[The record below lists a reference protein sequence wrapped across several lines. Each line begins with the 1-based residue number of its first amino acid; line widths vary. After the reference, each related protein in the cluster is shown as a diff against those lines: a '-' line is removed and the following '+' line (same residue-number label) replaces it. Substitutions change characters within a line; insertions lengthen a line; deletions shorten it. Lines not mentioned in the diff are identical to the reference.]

1 MLAAQL
7 INTSFPSVHLLDKA
21 SFALQLMEDYD
32 VQHLCVVTDEKF
44 VGIVDK
50 NTLLDTHAS
59 AVIATLQNEFIVAS
73 VHADEH
79 FLAAAKLLSLH
90 ELSVLPVVSTSADL
104 VGVITAKQ
112 MLIALTSHV
121 GADMK
126 GGVIVLEMEQ
136 RQYSFGEI
144 ARLVETNDAYVTQLN
159 TITDAQT
166 GMLLVTLQINRIEV
180 STIVATFQRYDYS
193 VKYYFGEENYQNEL
207 KENYNHLLSYLNM

>member
-32 VQHLCVVTDEKF
+32 LQHLCVVTDEKL

-50 NTLLDTHAS
+50 NTLLDTHETT
-59 AVIATLQNEFIVAS
+59 VIAALQDDFVIAS

-79 FLAAAKLLSLH
+79 FLAGAKLLSLH
-90 ELSVLPVVSTSADL
+90 ELSMLPVVSTTADL
-104 VGVITAKQ
+104 LGVISAKH
-112 MLIALTSHV
+112 MLAHLTSYV
-121 GADMK
+121 GADNK
-126 GGVIVLEMEQ
+126 GGVIVLEMER

-144 ARLVETNDAYVTQLN
+144 VRLIETNDAYVTQLN
-159 TITDAQT
+159 TATDPQT
-166 GMLLVTLQINRIEV
+166 GMLLVTIQINRIEV

-207 KENYNHLLSYLNM
+207 KENYNHLISYLNM

>member
-7 INTSFPSVHLLDKA
+7 INNSFPSVHLLDKA
-21 SFALQLMEDYD
+21 CFALQLMEDYD

-50 NTLLDTHAS
+50 NTLLDTHEA

-79 FLAAAKLLSLH
+79 FLAGAKLLSLH
-90 ELSVLPVVSTSADL
+90 ELTMLPVVSTTADL
-104 VGVITAKQ
+104 LGVITAKQ
-112 MLIALTSHV
+112 MLAVLTSHG
-121 GADMK
+121 GADTK

-159 TITDAQT
+159 TTTDPQT

>member
-32 VQHLCVVTDEKF
+32 LQHLCVVTDEKL

-50 NTLLDTHAS
+50 NTLLDTHETS
-59 AVIATLQNEFIVAS
+59 VIAALQDDFVIAS

-79 FLAAAKLLSLH
+79 FLAGAKLLSLH
-90 ELSVLPVVSTSADL
+90 ELSMLPVVSTTADL
-104 VGVITAKQ
+104 LGVISAKH
-112 MLIALTSHV
+112 MLAHLTSYV
-121 GADMK
+121 GADNK
-126 GGVIVLEMEQ
+126 GGVIVLEMER

-144 ARLVETNDAYVTQLN
+144 VRLIETNDAYVTQLN
-159 TITDAQT
+159 TATDPQT
-166 GMLLVTLQINRIEV
+166 GMLLVTIQINRIEV

>member
-1 MLAAQL
+1 
-7 INTSFPSVHLLDKA
+7 
-21 SFALQLMEDYD
+21 MEDYD

-50 NTLLDTHAS
+50 NTLLDTPETAI
-59 AVIATLQNEFIVAS
+59 IATMQDEFIVAS

-79 FLAAAKLLSLH
+79 FLAGAKLLSLH
-90 ELSVLPVVSTSADL
+90 ELTMLPVVSTTADL
-104 VGVITAKQ
+104 LGVITAKH
-112 MLIALTSHV
+112 MLAALTSHV

-159 TITDAQT
+159 TATDTQT

>member
-50 NTLLDTHAS
+50 NTLLDTHET
-59 AVIATLQNEFIVAS
+59 AVIATMQDEFMVAS

-79 FLAAAKLLSLH
+79 FLVGAKLLSLH
-90 ELSVLPVVSTSADL
+90 ELTMLPVVSTSADL
-104 VGVITAKQ
+104 LGVITAKQ
-112 MLIALTSHV
+112 MLAALTSHV
-121 GADMK
+121 GADRK
-126 GGVIVLEMEQ
+126 GAVIVLEMEQ

-144 ARLVETNDAYVTQLN
+144 ARLVETNDAFVTQLS
-159 TITDAQT
+159 TTTDAQT

>member
-32 VQHLCVVTDEKF
+32 LQHLCVVTDEKL

-50 NTLLDTHAS
+50 NTLLDTHETT
-59 AVIATLQNEFIVAS
+59 VIAALQDDFVIAS

-79 FLAAAKLLSLH
+79 FLAGAKLLSLH
-90 ELSVLPVVSTSADL
+90 ELSMLPVVSTTADL
-104 VGVITAKQ
+104 LGVISAKH
-112 MLIALTSHV
+112 MLAHLTSYV
-121 GADMK
+121 GADNK
-126 GGVIVLEMEQ
+126 GGVIVLEMEK

-144 ARLVETNDAYVTQLN
+144 VRLIETNDAYVTQLN
-159 TITDAQT
+159 TATDPQT
-166 GMLLVTLQINRIEV
+166 GMLLVTIQINRIEV

>member
-7 INTSFPSVHLLDKA
+7 INTSFPSIHLLDKA

-32 VQHLCVVTDEKF
+32 IQHLCVVAE
-44 VGIVDK
+44 DK
-50 NTLLDTHAS
+50 
-59 AVIATLQNEFIVAS
+59 FIVAS

-79 FLAAAKLLSLH
+79 FLAGAKLLTLH
-90 ELSVLPVVSTSADL
+90 ELTMLPVVSTSADL
-104 VGVITAKQ
+104 LGVITAKQ
-112 MLIALTSHV
+112 MLTVLTSYV
-121 GADMK
+121 GADTK
-126 GGVIVLEMEQ
+126 GGVIVLEMER

-144 ARLVETNDAYVTQLN
+144 VRLIETNDAYVTQLN
-159 TITDAQT
+159 TATDPLT
-166 GMLLVTLQINRIEV
+166 GMLLVTIQINHIEV

>member
-59 AVIATLQNEFIVAS
+59 AVIATLQNEFITAS
-73 VHADEH
+73 VNADEH
-79 FLAAAKLLSLH
+79 FLAGAKLLSLH
-90 ELSVLPVVSTSADL
+90 ELTVLPVVSTAADL
-104 VGVITAKQ
+104 LGVITGKQ
-112 MLIALTSHV
+112 MLAALTSHV
-121 GADMK
+121 GADTR
-126 GGVIVLEMEQ
+126 GGIIVLEMEQ

-144 ARLVETNDAYVTQLN
+144 VRLVETNDAYVTQLN
-159 TITDAQT
+159 TATDPQT
-166 GMLLVTLQINRIEV
+166 GMLLVTIQINHIEV

-193 VKYYFGEENYQNEL
+193 IKYYFGEENYQNEL

>member
-50 NTLLDTHAS
+50 NTLLDTHEN
-59 AVIATLQNEFIVAS
+59 AVIATMQDEFMVAS

-79 FLAAAKLLSLH
+79 FLVGAKLLSLH
-90 ELSVLPVVSTSADL
+90 ELTMLPVVSTSADL
-104 VGVITAKQ
+104 LGVITAKQ
-112 MLIALTSHV
+112 MLAALTSHV
-121 GADMK
+121 GADRK
-126 GGVIVLEMEQ
+126 GAVIVLEMEQ

-144 ARLVETNDAYVTQLN
+144 ARLVETNDAFVTQLS
-159 TITDAQT
+159 TTTDAQT

-207 KENYNHLLSYLNM
+207 KENYNHLLSYLNI

>member
-32 VQHLCVVTDEKF
+32 LQHLCVVTDEKL

-50 NTLLDTHAS
+50 NTLLDIHETT
-59 AVIATLQNEFIVAS
+59 VIAALQDDFVIAS

-79 FLAAAKLLSLH
+79 FLAGAKLLSLH
-90 ELSVLPVVSTSADL
+90 ELSMLPVVSTTADL
-104 VGVITAKQ
+104 LGVISAKH
-112 MLIALTSHV
+112 MLANLTSYV
-121 GADMK
+121 GADNK
-126 GGVIVLEMEQ
+126 GGVIVLEMER

-144 ARLVETNDAYVTQLN
+144 VRLIETNDAYVTQLN
-159 TITDAQT
+159 TATDPQT
-166 GMLLVTLQINRIEV
+166 GMLLVTIQINRIEV

>member
-32 VQHLCVVTDEKF
+32 LQHLCVVTEDKF

-50 NTLLDTHAS
+50 NALLDSDET
-59 AVIATLQNEFIVAS
+59 AVIATLQDDFIMAS
-73 VHADEH
+73 VHADAH
-79 FLAAAKLLSLH
+79 FLAASSLLSLH
-90 ELSVLPVVSTSADL
+90 ELTMLPVVSTSADL
-104 VGVITAKQ
+104 LGVITAKH
-112 MLIALTSHV
+112 MLTILTSYL
-121 GADMK
+121 GADTK
-126 GGVIVLEMEQ
+126 GGVIVLEMER

-144 ARLVETNDAYVTQLN
+144 VRLIETNDAYVTQLN
-159 TITDAQT
+159 TANDPQT
-166 GMLLVTLQINRIEV
+166 GMLLVTIKINRIEV

>member
-50 NTLLDTHAS
+50 NSLLDTQAA
-59 AVIATLQNEFIVAS
+59 AVIATMQDEFMVAS

-79 FLAAAKLLSLH
+79 FLAGAKLLALH
-90 ELSVLPVVSTSADL
+90 ELSMLPVVSTTADL
-104 VGVITAKQ
+104 LGVITAKQ
-112 MLIALTSHV
+112 MLTALTSHV
-121 GADMK
+121 GADTK
-126 GGVIVLEMEQ
+126 GGIIVLEMEQ

-159 TITDAQT
+159 TTTDPQT
-166 GMLLVTLQINRIEV
+166 GMLLVTLQINLIEV

>member
-7 INTSFPSVHLLDKA
+7 INTSFPSIHLLDKA

-32 VQHLCVVTDEKF
+32 IQHLCVVAEDKF
-44 VGIVDK
+44 IGIVDK
-50 NTLLDTHAS
+50 NTLLDTHET
-59 AVIATLQNEFIVAS
+59 AVIATLQDEFIVAS

-79 FLAAAKLLSLH
+79 FLAGAKLLTLH
-90 ELSVLPVVSTSADL
+90 ELTMLPVVSTSADL
-104 VGVITAKQ
+104 LGVITAKQ
-112 MLIALTSHV
+112 MLTVLTSYV
-121 GADMK
+121 GADTK
-126 GGVIVLEMEQ
+126 GGVIVLEMER

-144 ARLVETNDAYVTQLN
+144 VRLIETNDAYVTQLN
-159 TITDAQT
+159 TATDPLT
-166 GMLLVTLQINRIEV
+166 GMLLVTIQINHIEV

>member
-32 VQHLCVVTDEKF
+32 LQHLCVVTDEKL

-50 NTLLDTHAS
+50 NTLLDTHETT
-59 AVIATLQNEFIVAS
+59 VIAALQDDFVIAS

-79 FLAAAKLLSLH
+79 FLAGAKLLSLH
-90 ELSVLPVVSTSADL
+90 ELSLLPVVSTTADL
-104 VGVITAKQ
+104 LGVISAKH
-112 MLIALTSHV
+112 MLANLTSYV
-121 GADMK
+121 GADNK
-126 GGVIVLEMEQ
+126 GGVIVLEMER

-144 ARLVETNDAYVTQLN
+144 VRLIETNDAYVTQLN
-159 TITDAQT
+159 TATDPQT
-166 GMLLVTLQINRIEV
+166 GMLLVTIQINRIEV

>member
-7 INTSFPSVHLLDKA
+7 INNSFPSVHLLDKA
-21 SFALQLMEDYD
+21 CFALQLMEDYD

-50 NTLLDTHAS
+50 NTLLDTHEA

-79 FLAAAKLLSLH
+79 FLAGAKLLSLH
-90 ELSVLPVVSTSADL
+90 ELTMLPVVSTTADL
-104 VGVITAKQ
+104 LGVITAKQ
-112 MLIALTSHV
+112 MLAVLTSHV
-121 GADMK
+121 GADTK

-159 TITDAQT
+159 TTTDPQT

>member
-32 VQHLCVVTDEKF
+32 LQHLCVVTEEKL

-50 NTLLDTHAS
+50 NTLLDTHETS
-59 AVIATLQNEFIVAS
+59 VIAALQDDFVIAS

-79 FLAAAKLLSLH
+79 FLAGAKLLSLH
-90 ELSVLPVVSTSADL
+90 ELSMLPVVSTTADL
-104 VGVITAKQ
+104 LGVISAKH
-112 MLIALTSHV
+112 MLANLTSYV
-121 GADMK
+121 GADNK
-126 GGVIVLEMEQ
+126 GGVIVLEMER

-144 ARLVETNDAYVTQLN
+144 VRLIETNDAYVTQLN
-159 TITDAQT
+159 TATDPQT
-166 GMLLVTLQINRIEV
+166 GMLLVTIQINRIEV

>member
-32 VQHLCVVTDEKF
+32 VQHLCVLTDEKF

-50 NTLLDTHAS
+50 NTLLDTPET
-59 AVIATLQNEFIVAS
+59 AVIATMQDEFIVAS

-79 FLAAAKLLSLH
+79 FLAGAKLLSLH
-90 ELSVLPVVSTSADL
+90 ELTMLPVVSTTADL
-104 VGVITAKQ
+104 LGVITAKH
-112 MLIALTSHV
+112 MLAALTSHV

-159 TITDAQT
+159 TATDTQT

>member
-1 MLAAQL
+1 MLAAKL

-32 VQHLCVVTDEKF
+32 LQHLCVVTDEKL

-50 NTLLDTHAS
+50 NTLLDTHETT
-59 AVIATLQNEFIVAS
+59 VIAALQDDFVIAS

-79 FLAAAKLLSLH
+79 FLAGAKLLSLH
-90 ELSVLPVVSTSADL
+90 ELSMLPVVSTTADL
-104 VGVITAKQ
+104 LGVISAKH
-112 MLIALTSHV
+112 MLAHLTSYV
-121 GADMK
+121 GADNE
-126 GGVIVLEMEQ
+126 GGVIVLEMER

-144 ARLVETNDAYVTQLN
+144 VRLIETNDAYVTQLN
-159 TITDAQT
+159 TATDPQT
-166 GMLLVTLQINRIEV
+166 GMLLVTIQINRIEV

>member
-1 MLAAQL
+1 
-7 INTSFPSVHLLDKA
+7 
-21 SFALQLMEDYD
+21 MEDSD
-32 VQHLCVVTDEKF
+32 VQHLCVVTDAKF
-44 VGIVDK
+44 VGIVVK
-50 NTLLDTHAS
+50 NTVVDTHAS

-79 FLAAAKLLSLH
+79 FLAGAKLLSLH

-159 TITDAQT
+159 TITDTQT

>member
-32 VQHLCVVTDEKF
+32 IQHLCVITDEKF

-50 NTLLDTHAS
+50 NALLDTDETT
-59 AVIATLQNEFIVAS
+59 VIAALQDDFVIAS

-79 FLAAAKLLSLH
+79 FLAGAKLLSLH
-90 ELSVLPVVSTSADL
+90 ELSMLPVVSATSDL
-104 VGVITAKQ
+104 LGVITAKQ
-112 MLIALTSHV
+112 MLAHLTSYV
-121 GADMK
+121 GADNK
-126 GGVIVLEMEQ
+126 GGVIVLEMER

-144 ARLVETNDAYVTQLN
+144 VRLIETNDAYVTQLN
-159 TITDAQT
+159 TTSDPQT
-166 GMLLVTLQINRIEV
+166 GMLLVTIQINRIEV

>member
-32 VQHLCVVTDEKF
+32 LQHLCVTTDEKL

-50 NTLLDTHAS
+50 NALLDTDET
-59 AVIATLQNEFIVAS
+59 AVIASLQDEFIMAS
-73 VHADEH
+73 VHADAH
-79 FLAAAKLLSLH
+79 FLEASSLLSLH
-90 ELSVLPVVSTSADL
+90 ELTMLPVVSTAADL
-104 VGVITAKQ
+104 HGVITAKH
-112 MLIALTSHV
+112 MLTILTSYL
-121 GADMK
+121 GADTK
-126 GGVIVLEMEQ
+126 GGVIVLEME
-136 RQYSFGEI
+136 RKQYSFGEI
-144 ARLVETNDAYVTQLN
+144 VRLIETNEAYVTQLN
-159 TITDAQT
+159 TANDPQT
-166 GMLLVTLQINRIEV
+166 GMLLVTIKINRIEV

>member
-7 INTSFPSVHLLDKA
+7 INTSFPTVHLLDKA

-50 NTLLDTHAS
+50 SALLDTDET
-59 AVIATLQNEFIVAS
+59 AVIATLQDEFITAS
-73 VHADEH
+73 VNADEH
-79 FLAAAKLLSLH
+79 FLAGAKLLSLH
-90 ELSVLPVVSTSADL
+90 ELSMLPVVSTAADL
-104 VGVITAKQ
+104 LGVITGKQ
-112 MLIALTSHV
+112 MLAALTSHV
-121 GADMK
+121 GADTR
-126 GGVIVLEMEQ
+126 GGIIVLEIEQ

-144 ARLVETNDAYVTQLN
+144 VRLVETNDAYVTQLN
-159 TITDAQT
+159 TATDPQT
-166 GMLLVTLQINRIEV
+166 GMLLVTIQINHIEV

>member
-50 NTLLDTHAS
+50 NTLLDTHET
-59 AVIATLQNEFIVAS
+59 AVIATMQDEFMVAS

-79 FLAAAKLLSLH
+79 FLVGAKLLSLH
-90 ELSVLPVVSTSADL
+90 DLTMLPVVSTSADL
-104 VGVITAKQ
+104 LGVITAKQ
-112 MLIALTSHV
+112 MLAALTSHV
-121 GADMK
+121 GADRK
-126 GGVIVLEMEQ
+126 GAVIVLEMEQ

-144 ARLVETNDAYVTQLN
+144 ARLVETNDAFVTQLS
-159 TITDAQT
+159 TTTDAQT

>member
-7 INTSFPSVHLLDKA
+7 INTSFPTVHLLDKA
-21 SFALQLMEDYD
+21 SFALQLMDDYD

-50 NTLLDTHAS
+50 NTLLDIDAS
-59 AVIATLQNEFIVAS
+59 AVIATLQNEFITAS

-79 FLAAAKLLSLH
+79 FLAGAKLLSLH
-90 ELSVLPVVSTSADL
+90 ELSVLPVVSTAADL
-104 VGVITAKQ
+104 LGVITGKQ
-112 MLIALTSHV
+112 MLAALTSHV
-121 GADMK
+121 GADTR
-126 GGVIVLEMEQ
+126 GGIIVLEMEQ

-144 ARLVETNDAYVTQLN
+144 VRLVETNDAYVTQLN
-159 TITDAQT
+159 TATDLQT
-166 GMLLVTLQINRIEV
+166 GMLLVTIQINRIEV

-193 VKYYFGEENYQNEL
+193 VKNYFGEENYQNEL

>member
-1 MLAAQL
+1 
-7 INTSFPSVHLLDKA
+7 
-21 SFALQLMEDYD
+21 
-32 VQHLCVVTDEKF
+32 LCVVTDEKF

-50 NTLLDTHAS
+50 NTLLDTHEA

-73 VHADEH
+73 LHADEH
-79 FLAAAKLLSLH
+79 FLAGAKLLSLH
-90 ELSVLPVVSTSADL
+90 ELTMLPVVSTTADL
-104 VGVITAKQ
+104 LGVITAKQ
-112 MLIALTSHV
+112 MLAVLTSHV
-121 GADMK
+121 GADTK

-159 TITDAQT
+159 TTTDPQT

>member
-32 VQHLCVVTDEKF
+32 LQHLCVVTDEKL

-50 NTLLDTHAS
+50 NTLLDIHETT
-59 AVIATLQNEFIVAS
+59 VIAALQDDFVIAS

-79 FLAAAKLLSLH
+79 FLAGAKLLSLH
-90 ELSVLPVVSTSADL
+90 ELSMLPVVSTTADL
-104 VGVITAKQ
+104 LGVISAKH
-112 MLIALTSHV
+112 MLAHLTSYV
-121 GADMK
+121 GADNK
-126 GGVIVLEMEQ
+126 GGVIVLEMER

-144 ARLVETNDAYVTQLN
+144 VRLIETNDAYVTQLN
-159 TITDAQT
+159 TATDPQT
-166 GMLLVTLQINRIEV
+166 GMLLVTIQINRIEV

>member
-32 VQHLCVVTDEKF
+32 LQHLCVVTDEKL

-50 NTLLDTHAS
+50 NTLLDTHETS
-59 AVIATLQNEFIVAS
+59 VIAALQDDFVIAS

-79 FLAAAKLLSLH
+79 FLAGAKLLSLH
-90 ELSVLPVVSTSADL
+90 ELSMLPVVSTTADL
-104 VGVITAKQ
+104 LGGISAKH
-112 MLIALTSHV
+112 MLANLTSYV
-121 GADMK
+121 GADNK
-126 GGVIVLEMEQ
+126 GGVIVLEMER

-144 ARLVETNDAYVTQLN
+144 VRLIETNDAYVTQLN
-159 TITDAQT
+159 TATDPQT
-166 GMLLVTLQINRIEV
+166 GMLLVTIQINRIEV

>member
-32 VQHLCVVTDEKF
+32 LQHLCVVTEDKF

-50 NTLLDTHAS
+50 NALLDTDET
-59 AVIATLQNEFIVAS
+59 AVIATLQDDFIMAS
-73 VHADEH
+73 VHADAH
-79 FLAAAKLLSLH
+79 FLAASSLLSLH
-90 ELSVLPVVSTSADL
+90 ELTMLPVVSTSADL
-104 VGVITAKQ
+104 LGVITAKH
-112 MLIALTSHV
+112 MLTILTSYL
-121 GADMK
+121 GADTK
-126 GGVIVLEMEQ
+126 GGVIVLEMER

-144 ARLVETNDAYVTQLN
+144 VRLIETNDAYVTQLN
-159 TITDAQT
+159 TANDPQT
-166 GMLLVTLQINRIEV
+166 GMLLVTIKINRIEV